1 MSFFLVREAGVE
13 PARPCEHWHLKPAS
27 LPIPP
32 LARGLELR
40 FVQRGIYNSIAEKEC
55 QGVSEKV
62 FAPEVN
68 PAFLRSGGGRRT
80 RGTAEE
86 GYARSRDSARQKR
99 KGKSGKGNR
108 ARQQGEGV
116 QGVCAKANTGDAKK
130 NTADQNDPVAEQ
142 AVEIGVFH
150 NQPPKI
156 NCWF

>member
-40 FVQRGIYNSIAEKEC
+40 FIQRGVYNSIAKKEC

-62 FAPEVN
+62 LLQRSIQLFSAVGAVGGPETPQGKGM
-68 PAFLRSGGGRRT
+68 PAT
-80 RGTAEE
+80 GTAH
-86 GYARSRDSARQKR
+86 GKKR
-99 KGKSGKGNR
+99 KGKPGKGNR

-116 QGVCAKANTGDAKK
+116 QGLCTKANTGDGKK
-130 NTADQNDPVAEQ
+130 DAAQ
-142 AVEIGVFH
+142 
-150 NQPPKI
+150 
-156 NCWF
+156 